1 MAKIEIPHIPEEEQS
16 PIVKLLLNIISQQT
30 EIIQK
35 QAAEIQLLKDEVA
48 RLKGKPPKP
57 KISPSTMDSA
67 LPRTKRS
74 RKKRKNKKKNKP
86 MKIDKEV
93 ILHPD
98 NLPGNSKFREYKD
111 FLVQDIIIS
120 TNNINF
126 RRGK

>member
-1 MAKIEIPHIPEEEQS
+1 MAKIEIPHIPEEKQS

-74 RKKRKNKKKNKP
+74 RKKRKNF
-86 MKIDKEV
+86 
-93 ILHPD
+93 IL
-98 NLPGNSKFREYKD
+98 F
-111 FLVQDIIIS
+111 
-120 TNNINF
+120 
-126 RRGK
+126 